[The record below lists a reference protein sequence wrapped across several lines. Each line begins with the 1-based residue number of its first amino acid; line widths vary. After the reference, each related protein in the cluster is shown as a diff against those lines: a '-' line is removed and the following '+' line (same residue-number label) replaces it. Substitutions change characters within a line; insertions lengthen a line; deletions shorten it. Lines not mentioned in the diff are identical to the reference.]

1 MNRKLFVL
9 FAMLTSMAG
18 SAQIKTVQ
26 LSNDKDTR
34 NIKKPDLG
42 IPVVKYD
49 DFKVVVSSDSL
60 PQEAYITILG
70 TRGNVMYSGFEVVT
84 PAGMSIPVQDT
95 STEQKHKI
103 EVLIG
108 RNRLSGYF
116 D

>member
-1 MNRKLFVL
+1 MKKLFIIT
-9 FAMLTSMAG
+9 FALLTSMAG

-26 LSNDKDTR
+26 LSNENNTIG
-34 NIKKPDLG
+34 NKKPDLG
-42 IPVVKYD
+42 IPIVKYD

-60 PQEAYITILG
+60 PQEAHITILG

-95 STEQKHKI
+95 PTEQKHKI

>member
-1 MNRKLFVL
+1 MKKLLIITFVL
-9 FAMLTSMAG
+9 LTSMAG

-26 LSNDKDTR
+26 LSNDNRTR
-34 NIKKPDLG
+34 GDDKPDLG

-103 EVLIG
+103 EVLVG
-108 RNRLSGYF
+108 RSRLAGYF

>member
-1 MNRKLFVL
+1 
-9 FAMLTSMAG
+9 MAG

-26 LSNDKDTR
+26 LSNENNTIG
-34 NIKKPDLG
+34 NKKPDLG
-42 IPVVKYD
+42 IPIVKYD

-84 PAGMSIPVQDT
+84 PVGMSIPVQDT
-95 STEQKHKI
+95 PTEQKHKI